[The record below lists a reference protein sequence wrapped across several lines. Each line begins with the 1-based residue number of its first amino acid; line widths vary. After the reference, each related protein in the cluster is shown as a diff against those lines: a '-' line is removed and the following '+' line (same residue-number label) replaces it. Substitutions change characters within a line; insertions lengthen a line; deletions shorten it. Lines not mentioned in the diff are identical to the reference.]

1 MGELID
7 NTGMVV
13 GQLYINAT
21 LHGHGQAMI
30 KNYVKKQSNYQTK
43 TISCKEL

>member
-7 NTGMVV
+7 STEMVA

-21 LHGHGQAMI
+21 LLGHSQAMME
-30 KNYVKKQSNYQTK
+30 NYVKKQSNYQTK
-43 TISCKEL
+43 TISRKQL